1 MSLQKKN
8 VRVEKN
14 CFIHSIK
21 NDCHINITNI
31 NTRQYQEKLFF
42 IFKLLIENFH
52 VQKIICTA
60 TTSSTQKAE
69 REPLKKFLCVVVCYF
84 NRENSFYGK
93 GEMLGSAG
101 MRAIIYLKPRC
112 LHFFFVLNNIFY
124 MKFNL
129 IMQCRFR
136 NILNGWFFFGEKL
149 FRLWFTTIN
158 FISPLKIYRFFVL
171 CAGSFRLL
179 GSCCNLTMWT
189 ERYMTE
195 GKQNLISAR
204 HILHF
209 VKKTSNVKAP
219 WII

>member
-1 MSLQKKN
+1 MYSNNKQHTKSRERTIKKISVCCCLLFQQRKQFLWQGGN
-8 VRVEKN
+8 VGLGWNES
-14 CFIHSIK
+14 H
-21 NDCHINITNI
+21 H
-31 NTRQYQEKLFF
+31 LF
-42 IFKLLIENFH
+42 K
-52 VQKIICTA
+52 TA
-60 TTSSTQKAE
+60 VFA
-69 REPLKKFLCVVVCYF
+69 
-84 NRENSFYGK
+84 
-93 GEMLGSAG
+93 
-101 MRAIIYLKPRC
+101 
-112 LHFFFVLNNIFY
+112 FFFVLNNIFY